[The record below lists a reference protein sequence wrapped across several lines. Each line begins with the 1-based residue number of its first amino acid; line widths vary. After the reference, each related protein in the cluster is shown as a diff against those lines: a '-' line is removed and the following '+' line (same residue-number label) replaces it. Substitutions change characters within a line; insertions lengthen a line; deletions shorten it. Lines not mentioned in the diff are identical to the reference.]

1 MQDWLVLALGFFLGF
16 RVGMFVES
24 RIQKKCSIPPS
35 ESLDTQ
41 RRMRELVVRKEDADA
56 FRSQRKLPDRR
67 SRKDNEACEKVK
79 LHWGEK

>member
-16 RVGMFVES
+16 RVGMFVEN
-24 RIQKKCSIPPS
+24 RIHQRYSIPHS

-41 RRMRELVVRKEDADA
+41 KRMRELVIRKEDADA

-67 SRKDNEACEKVK
+67 LRKDSESCERVK